1 MIVVGAVSVGE
12 LNIVEEMI
20 RDLNIKEIL
29 QTRGQGKIRIAY
41 TWCLWGECSVRKISE
56 KELGQGHEEEGEGG

>member
-29 QTRGQGKIRIAY
+29 QTR
-41 TWCLWGECSVRKISE
+41 
-56 KELGQGHEEEGEGG
+56 ELERERSGTRGGRRGWITLCAVTER